1 MPVFRKAMDRL
12 SDLLRRDGKVTYRA
26 RIDARAA
33 RYLGPMLDRIT
44 TDDEDGDALR
54 FFLIQSMR
62 GERPPIEIYHGHTST
77 CRIDGPWQEVG
88 DHWLPLGGLVH
99 TIGSTA
105 HLDPF
110 EAKALHRKMEE
121 AVEVAIH
128 SWARDQDLHSLPEGT
143 ETIDRDVADP
153 AAKVMIA
160 AWAEQQRA
168 SSDGRDVEPVRPR
181 ERPLIDT
188 LSPPCRL
195 CGRRLAHA

>member
-1 MPVFRKAMDRL
+1 MPVSRKTVDRL
-12 SDLLRRDGKVTYRA
+12 YDLLRRDGKVTYRA
-26 RIDARAA
+26 WIDAREA
-33 RYLGPMLDRIT
+33 RYLTRMLDRIT

-54 FFLIQSMR
+54 FFLIRSMR
-62 GERPPIEIYHGHTST
+62 GERPPIDIYRGHTST
-77 CRIDGPWQEVG
+77 CRIDGPWQEV
-88 DHWLPLGGLVH
+88 DHYWLPLGGLVL
-99 TIGSTA
+99 TIGATA

-121 AVEVAIH
+121 VVEAAIRA
-128 SWARDQDLHSLPEGT
+128 WARDQDLYSLPEGT
-143 ETIDRDVADP
+143 ESIDSDLAER

-168 SSDGRDVEPVRPR
+168 STNGRDVEPIRPR
-181 ERPLIDT
+181 ARDLIDT